1 MAIQTLSMTI
11 KTVSVPKAHT
21 TATQEEG
28 EDHAL
33 SQKAK
38 KEDKEHKGKKLLATI
53 MLAAREQ
60 SATEEH
66 KANAA
71 APKEEGREDHAPCG
85 LRAHHQLQAT
95 FEKQLQEDNSTM
107 GNKLHEEDLN
117 KDKTLLAA
125 IKLETRDVEELA
137 AIRLGTREQAAA
149 KMKSAKTEPSP

>member
-85 LRAHHQLQAT
+85 LRAHHQLQ
-95 FEKQLQEDNSTM
+95 ED
-107 GNKLHEEDLN
+107 K
-117 KDKTLLAA
+117 
-125 IKLETRDVEELA
+125 
-137 AIRLGTREQAAA
+137 
-149 KMKSAKTEPSP
+149 EPSDKLSKNLAPRTPTAPSAAPSERIRP